1 MDYNNLEDAPSMSQ
15 KEIMKINI
23 KKECKKI
30 LEKYFEGREYD
41 EDKVNLW
48 KEYSLEEITNY
59 LNSNYKDFGFIISL
73 IVINTTACGGQCIPV
88 ERKNTDDNLIECFDT
103 KGMRSQINIQFF
115 KIYKSEIRHIE
126 NINETILLKMNDI
139 LINKLENKKYSYE
152 IATKGLEEIVV
163 DINKFLLERKPLP
176 CSYAICYLSK
186 KPMKF
191 KFTYKVINL
200 KYIPIMTTYS
210 NDSFFAQLIL
220 FIVNN

>member
-1 MDYNNLEDAPSMSQ
+1 MEDNNLEEAPIISE
-15 KEIMKINI
+15 KEIMIINI
-23 KKECKKI
+23 KKECKRI

-48 KEYSLEEITNY
+48 KEYSLEEISNY
-59 LNSNYKDFGFIISL
+59 LNSNYKDFGFIILL
-73 IVINTTACGGQCIPV
+73 IIINTTACGSRCIPV
-88 ERKNTDDNLIECFDT
+88 ERKNTDDYIFECLDI
-103 KGMRSQINIQFF
+103 KGMRIQIFIQFF
-115 KIYKSEIRHIE
+115 KIYESKVKHIE

-152 IATKGLEEIVV
+152 IATKDIEEIVV
-163 DINKFLLERKPLP
+163 DINKFLLKRKPLP
-176 CSYAICYLSK
+176 CSYTICYLNK

-191 KFTYKVINL
+191 KFTYKIINL